1 MVPSKS
7 APPAR
12 EPRERILDA
21 AAEVFAERGFG
32 GAGVDEIARRA
43 GVNKAMLY
51 YYVGDKAA
59 LFGEVVSASIG
70 RISEAVTSSL
80 AETDDPCDR
89 LRAIPRAFAR
99 TVRERPFLPQLMLR
113 EIAAGGPNLPPH
125 VLERMA
131 EVMGMTKAVLEDGL
145 AKGAFRKVDPF
156 VAHLILVGAT
166 MFLANALRMRPRFS
180 GVLELPAHGANELE
194 VLADQMVDIALN
206 GIARTEARGGS

>member
-1 MVPSKS
+1 M
-7 APPAR
+7 APPKSPPTPS
-12 EPRERILDA
+12 EPRQRILDA

-59 LFGEVVSASIG
+59 LFGEVVSASVG
-70 RISEAVTSSL
+70 RISEAVTEAL
-80 AETDDPCDR
+80 AKTENPCDR
-89 LRAIPRAFAR
+89 LRAIPRAFVR
-99 TVRERPFLPQLMLR
+99 TIRERPFLPQLMLR

-125 VLERMA
+125 VLERIA
-131 EVMGMTKAVLEDGL
+131 EVMSMTKGVLEDGL
-145 AKGAFRKVDPF
+145 AIGAFRKVDPF

-166 MFLANALRMRPRFS
+166 MFMANALRMRQRIS
-180 GVLELPAHGANELE
+180 AVLRLPLQGADELE

-206 GIARTEARGGS
+206 GIARNEARGGS

>member
-1 MVPSKS
+1 M
-7 APPAR
+7 APPKSEPPPR
-12 EPRERILDA
+12 EPRQRILDA

-59 LFGEVVSASIG
+59 LFGEVVSASVG
-70 RISEAVTSSL
+70 RISEVVTAAL

-89 LRAIPRAFAR
+89 LRAIPRAFVR

-131 EVMGMTKAVLEDGL
+131 EVMGMTKTVLEDGL
-145 AKGAFRKVDPF
+145 ARGAFRKVDPLIT
-156 VAHLILVGAT
+156 HLLLIGTT
-166 MFLANALRMRPRFS
+166 MFMANALRMRERFS
-180 GVLELPAHGANELE
+180 GVLGHTLEAPTDLGAM
-194 VLADQMVDIALN
+194 ADQMIDIALN
-206 GIARTEARGGS
+206 GIARNESRGGN

>member
-1 MVPSKS
+1 MVSTES
-7 APPAR
+7 GAQGGD
-12 EPRERILDA
+12 PRERILDA

-59 LFGEVVSASIG
+59 LFGEVVSACVG
-70 RISEAVTSSL
+70 RISEAVTAAL
-80 AETDDPCDR
+80 AETEDPRAR
-89 LRAIPRAFAR
+89 LQAIPRAFVR

-125 VLERMA
+125 VLGRMA

-145 AKGAFRKVDPF
+145 AKGVFRKVDPL
-156 VAHLILVGAT
+156 VAHLLLIGTT
-166 MFLANALRMRPRFS
+166 MFMANALRMRERIS
-180 GVLELPAHGANELE
+180 GVLGHAIEGPTELDAMS
-194 VLADQMVDIALN
+194 DQMVDIALN
-206 GIARTEARGGS
+206 GIATNEARGGS